1 MAPRKSTHSKTRQS
15 KTAQRNSRTPK
26 SGKHTDWLEKA
37 HVLTEALP
45 FMQLYDKKTVVINM
59 ADMP

>member
-15 KTAQRNSRTPK
+15 KTAQRNSTTPK
-26 SGKHTDWLEKA
+26 SGKHADWLEKA

-45 FMQLYDKKTVVINM
+45 FMQLYDKKTVVIK
-59 ADMP
+59 